1 MGRTRSGSHL
11 RRVADTWYYRR
22 AVPGDVRAEF
32 KRSEITVS
40 LGTTSRVEAE
50 RLEKE
55 HDVAFA
61 KRLREART
69 TDKDG
74 FSKDPKLRLEQ
85 LTQKYFDN
93 IDDDD
98 PDPETAMDMLPV
110 RDQILVERQVEELA
124 DEQLDRDYE
133 VDGAV
138 IEISEKLKEILPW
151 VGDISSTKPGLIE
164 VIKQYISNL
173 QSEYTIGW
181 AYESW
186 KNIKKRPDQTN
197 SEARRYLDQF
207 CAHTGVRTLS
217 EIHRFH
223 ILKWRDYLQE
233 SNNFQTKT
241 VNHHLELVC
250 AILRQG
256 WRDAEMPPPD
266 LTRTHLPEPLD
277 THREPWSRED
287 ILRAL
292 RALEPRSWSAWM
304 FVIALTTGTR
314 IGEPTAARKEW
325 YDPNGFIRLPAQ
337 FTKSRKR
344 RVLPV
349 IELIRPALEKH
360 AAGLE
365 NGVYL
370 FDAPRPSNKKLK
382 IAHEASKWFGR
393 FFNRNG
399 IDKVFHELRHTW
411 KEAARISP
419 IKKEIHDIISGHA
432 RTNMGDWYGGAS
444 SSELVA
450 ANETVCAGFL
460 DGELRTEIKRLL
472 G

>member
-1 MGRTRSGSHL
+1 MQRVRSGSHL
-11 RRVADTWYYRR
+11 RRVGDTWYYRR
-22 AVPGDVRAEF
+22 VVPADVRAEF
-32 KRSEITVS
+32 GRSEITLS

-61 KRLREART
+61 KRLKDART

-74 FSKDPKLRLEQ
+74 YSKDPAIRVDQ
-85 LTQKYFDN
+85 LTDKYFTS

-98 PDPETAMDMLPV
+98 PDPHAALAVLPA
-110 RDQILVERQVEELA
+110 RDRMAVERYIEKMGDQ
-124 DEQLDRDYE
+124 QIDRDYE
-133 VDGAV
+133 TDGLV
-138 IEISEKLKEILPW
+138 HEIKEILPW
-151 VGDISSTKPGLIE
+151 VKDITKARPGILEAIR
-164 VIKQYISNL
+164 QHISDL
-173 QSEYTIGW
+173 ESEYTTDW
-181 AYESW
+181 AYTKWQNVRE
-186 KNIKKRPDQTN
+186 RPDQTN
-197 SEARRYLDQF
+197 GEARRHLDQF
-207 CAHTGVRTLS
+207 CSHAGVSLLS
-217 EIHRFH
+217 EIRRVHL
-223 ILKWRDYLQE
+223 LKWRDHLLE
-233 SNNFQTKT
+233 AGHLRHKSI
-241 VNHHLELVC
+241 NHHLELVC

-256 WRDAEMPPPD
+256 WRDAEMVAPD
-266 LTRTHLPEPLD
+266 LARTHLPEPLD
-277 THREPWSRED
+277 THREPWSRHD

-292 RALEPRSWSAWM
+292 RALEPRSWSAWI
-304 FVIALTTGTR
+304 FIIALTTGTR

-360 AAGLE
+360 TAGLE

-393 FFNRNG
+393 FFDRNG
-399 IDKVFHELRHTW
+399 VNKVFHELRHTW

-444 SSELVA
+444 PSELVA